1 MNKKN
6 ILVIAAHPDD
16 EILGCG
22 GTIDKFRKLNF
33 NLYTLILG
41 AGIDSRGIKKDN
53 ELKKKKLLEQCIKAN
68 KYLGVKEIYFENL
81 KDNNFDNYDLLKIIK
96 IIEKYINIIKPFII
110 FTHSNSDLN
119 IDHRIT
125 FQSTLTACRPQKN
138 SFVRKLY
145 SYEVPSSTEW
155 SFGKISQNFQ
165 PNYFVNIEKN
175 IKNKIK
181 SLKFYKSELREFPH
195 PRSIK
200 NIQNIS
206 SVRGSSVGLKN
217 AESFECIFDIS

>member
-81 KDNNFDNYDLLKIIK
+81 KDNNFENYDLLKIIK

>member
-1 MNKKN
+1 MSKKN

-22 GTIDKFRKLNF
+22 GTIIKLKKSF

-41 AGIDSRGIKKDN
+41 AGIDSRGIKKN
-53 ELKKKKLLEQCIKAN
+53 NQLKKTKLIEQGLKAN

-81 KDNNFDNYDLLKIIK
+81 KDNSFDNYDLLEIIK
-96 IIEKYINIIKPFII
+96 IIEKYINKIKPNII
-110 FTHSNSDLN
+110 FTHSNNDLN
-119 IDHRIT
+119 IDHRII
-125 FQSTLTACRPQKN
+125 FQSTLTACRPQRN
-138 SFVRKLY
+138 SSVKKLY

-155 SFGKISQNFQ
+155 SFGRVTKNFQ
-165 PNYFVNIEKN
+165 PNFFVDIEKN
-175 IKNKIK
+175 IKKKIK
-181 SLKFYKSELREFPH
+181 SLQFYKSEMRKFPH